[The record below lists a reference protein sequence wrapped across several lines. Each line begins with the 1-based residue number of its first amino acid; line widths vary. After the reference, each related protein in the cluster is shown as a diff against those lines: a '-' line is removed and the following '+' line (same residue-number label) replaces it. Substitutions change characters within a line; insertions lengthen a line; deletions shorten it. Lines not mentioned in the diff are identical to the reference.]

1 MSERVDKA
9 MLDELLPEDKRRLSD
24 LELQLSL
31 LEDGSNAVSFSDLV
45 IGVNEMSERVD
56 NLEILV
62 NKESK
67 TRRNDMRRRVQHL
80 RNTHTSIKKSL
91 ENYGRRTHQNMYE
104 LQRKELFGD
113 ISTRDPEAI
122 DLEMAENA
130 SLNRSNVMMN
140 DYLSSA
146 RDTLDELTSQ
156 RERLQG
162 VQSKV
167 LEIMHL
173 LGVSRSIMR
182 AVENRDYFDR
192 IIVFVGMFL
201 ILAFMFFVYF
211 FWR

>member
-1 MSERVDKA
+1 
-9 MLDELLPEDKRRLSD
+9 MLDELLPEDKRRLSE

-31 LEDGSNAVSFSDLV
+31 LEDGSNAVNFSDLV
-45 IGVNEMSERVD
+45 IGVTEMSSRMDE
-56 NLEILV
+56 LEILV

-67 TRRNDMRRRVQHL
+67 SRRNDMRRRVQHL
-80 RNTHTSIKKSL
+80 RNTHSYLKKSL
-91 ENYGRRTHQNMYE
+91 ESYGRRTHQNMHE

-113 ISTRDPEAI
+113 TPLRDPETV

-130 SLNRSNVMMN
+130 SLARSNIMVN
-140 DYLSSA
+140 DYLDSG
-146 RDTLDELTSQ
+146 RNTLHELTSQ

-167 LEIMHL
+167 LQMMHL
-173 LGVSRSIMR
+173 LGVSKSIMR

-201 ILAFMFFVYF
+201 ILVFIFAVYF
-211 FWR
+211 FFK

>member
-1 MSERVDKA
+1 
-9 MLDELLPEDKRRLSD
+9 
-24 LELQLSL
+24 
-31 LEDGSNAVSFSDLV
+31 
-45 IGVNEMSERVD
+45 
-56 NLEILV
+56 
-62 NKESK
+62 
-67 TRRNDMRRRVQHL
+67 
-80 RNTHTSIKKSL
+80 
-91 ENYGRRTHQNMYE
+91 MYE

-167 LEIMHL
+167 LEMMHL